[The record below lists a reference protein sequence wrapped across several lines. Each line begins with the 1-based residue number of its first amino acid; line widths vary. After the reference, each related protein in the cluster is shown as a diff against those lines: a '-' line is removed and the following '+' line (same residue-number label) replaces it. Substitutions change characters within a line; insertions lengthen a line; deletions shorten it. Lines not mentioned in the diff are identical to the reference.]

1 MFSSDQMTLY
11 EIYEKSKTDPLFYA
25 TNTERRSMAQ
35 RKRKDEW
42 KINKEEAIEI
52 VNNIKNGSSINR
64 EANRMKVDFRTIK
77 TAIKRLEDGI
87 YDL

>member
-1 MFSSDQMTLY
+1 
-11 EIYEKSKTDPLFYA
+11 
-25 TNTERRSMAQ
+25 MAQ

-42 KINKEEAIEI
+42 KINKEDAIEI

-64 EANRMKVDFRTIK
+64 EANRMKVDFKTIK